1 MSWPQSL
8 TTTTSRVHLVG
19 ATRYR
24 RTVTSVVEKTARLA
38 LLAVTSDVLALHI
51 GVPTSLRI
59 VDLAAVIVLLTLVD
73 AFPSMSRGAA
83 LTACALAG
91 LGATWT
97 SLSHN
102 LTPSTDIVLSGVA
115 TAVVLLAANYIQ
127 SHRTAP
133 IMSSVLV
140 ALSMSVFYEAI
151 FNRAGGSLSYSTG
164 ALFRFVI
171 VAATVT
177 LAMMLLVAIFLST
190 HRPRLVH
197 SNTPDENAY
206 GWLLALR
213 ATLVLAFVF
222 LVFSGLIL

>member
-151 FNRAGGSLSYSTG
+151 FNRAGGSLSYSTS
-164 ALFRFVI
+164 ALLRFVI
-171 VAATVT
+171 VAATVSLAT
-177 LAMMLLVAIFLST
+177 LLLVAILIST
-190 HRPRLVH
+190 HRPQLVR

>member
-8 TTTTSRVHLVG
+8 TTTTSRVHIVG
-19 ATRYR
+19 ATRFR
-24 RTVTSVVEKTARLA
+24 SPVTSVVEKTSRLA
-38 LLAVTSDVLALHI
+38 LLAVTSTVLALHF

-59 VDLAAVIVLLTLVD
+59 VDLAAVIVFLTLVD

-97 SLSHN
+97 SSSHN

-151 FNRAGGSLSYSTG
+151 FNRAGGSLSYSTS
-164 ALFRFVI
+164 ALLRFVI
-171 VAATVT
+171 VAATVSLAT
-177 LAMMLLVAIFLST
+177 LVLVAILLST
-190 HRPRLVH
+190 HRPRLVR

-222 LVFSGLIL
+222 LVFSGLVL